1 MTAARE
7 SRALAP
13 APRVLSECW
22 ESERWSLPL
31 QPCAAALRC
40 CAMDPHE
47 PDSQL
52 PLCQTWPYRNSR
64 VFLLCACVGAGTTRH
79 RVEHSEKNLK
89 TENKINVRSSTA
101 CLCQADEKRSS
112 ISLLSSL
119 FFVKGIHKVVLG
131 KLLGDSFGPRVM
143 GLMSFP
149 RSSVAEAGTAATWPL
164 AAVTCAPHDLNG
176 ALFPKLL
183 SFLINCVT
191 KGISERLL
199 FKQTWGLLFFILLAT
214 VENFWT

>member
-13 APRVLSECW
+13 APRVLSQGW

-131 KLLGDSFGPRVM
+131 KLLGDSFGPRMM

-149 RSSVAEAGTAATWPL
+149 RREETLFCGRGRHCSDMASCGCNVCSSRSKRRFVSQTTFIS
-164 AAVTCAPHDLNG
+164 D
-176 ALFPKLL
+176 KL
-183 SFLINCVT
+183 CD
-191 KGISERLL
+191 
-199 FKQTWGLLFFILLAT
+199 
-214 VENFWT
+214 